1 MNRIVNPEGLPEQIG
16 FSHAVESEGRR
27 TLYVAGQIGETADG
41 EIAADLV
48 GQFRQALRNV
58 AACLEDA
65 GYPVEALV
73 RLEIYTTD
81 VPGYRQNL
89 KELGAVWRE
98 VFGRHYPAIALFGVT
113 ELFDPRALIEVVA
126 TASL

>member
-1 MNRIVNPEGLPEQIG
+1 
-16 FSHAVESEGRR
+16 
-27 TLYVAGQIGETADG
+27 
-41 EIAADLV
+41 
-48 GQFRQALRNV
+48 
-58 AACLEDA
+58 
-65 GYPVEALV
+65 
-73 RLEIYTTD
+73 LEIYTTD